1 MALTLWAQ
9 LLEAALQ
16 LRFLC
21 QFLGGRALPVRSGG
35 GLRAPALQPGFW
47 LGPGLQPGPAW
58 PTSPLTRDKSAAGS
72 WGASV

>member
-21 QFLGGRALPVRSGG
+21 QFLGGRALPVRSGEVSG
-35 GLRAPALQPGFW
+35 PLPCSPASGLVLDSSLAL
-47 LGPGLQPGPAW
+47 PGPPA
-58 PTSPLTRDKSAAGS
+58 P
-72 WGASV
+72 